1 MSPEISVW
9 SSTAGEGGGAGSVD
23 MVTFFKGVFFFECNK
38 TPPVI
43 NLKGARQAMM
53 AMLTLMLPSTV
64 VSTTKPHIVFIMGD
78 DAGWN
83 DFGFTKGIFANRE
96 EYTGVVHR

>member
-1 MSPEISVW
+1 MW

-43 NLKGARQAMM
+43 NLKGATRDC
-53 AMLTLMLPSTV
+53 
-64 VSTTKPHIVFIMGD
+64 HDGD
-78 DAGWN
+78 ADPNVAI
-83 DFGFTKGIFANRE
+83 DRRCLRFYKATHC
-96 EYTGVVHR
+96 VHHGR

>member
-1 MSPEISVW
+1 
-9 SSTAGEGGGAGSVD
+9 
-23 MVTFFKGVFFFECNK
+23 
-38 TPPVI
+38 
-43 NLKGARQAMM
+43 MM

>member
-1 MSPEISVW
+1 MLALLTW
-9 SSTAGEGGGAGSVD
+9 SL
-23 MVTFFKGVFFFECNK
+23 FFKGMFFFECNK

-43 NLKGARQAMM
+43 NLKVDSTAMM

-64 VSTTKPHIVFIMGD
+64 VVSVSTKPHIVFIMGD